1 MPEQHVARQHALLDY
16 EEEHMARVRA
26 GLAEC
31 MVLLRKDGGF
41 PLEGPCKLAAYGN
54 GVRHSVKGGTG
65 SGDVNAHVV
74 VNVEQGLRNAGFELV
89 GDWWLDEYDARRAK
103 AKKAFYRQL
112 RREAKAAGKNV
123 VFYSLGAIMP
133 EPEYSIPMDF
143 SADAAIYV
151 LSRVAG
157 EGADR
162 KVIPGD
168 VLLTQTE
175 IRDILLL
182 NERYERFMLVLNVGA
197 PVDLSPVQEVGNILV
212 LSQLG
217 SQMGDALADVLLG
230 RANPSGKLAT
240 TWSATGNYCPDIEI
254 GDPDDTRY
262 REGIYV
268 GYRYF
273 DTVGKRA
280 MYPFGFGLSFTEFEL
295 AGVRA
300 ALDGPAM
307 TLRAS
312 VRNVGTMAGKQVVQ
326 AYVTAPEGALK
337 KPWQELAG
345 FAKTGLLQPGESEE
359 VAVSFDFADLASFD
373 QVTSAYVLEAGDYAV
388 RLGTSSADA
397 APVAVVELARDVTLR
412 TVRPVA
418 GHAGFADREYERAAR
433 TEDLAGV
440 PRLQLDPACLKLPA
454 PVYDAEPDVDPAVA
468 ALSDEELAY
477 LAVGQF
483 SGKGGMLSLIGDAA
497 VHVAGAAGESSSRLA
512 GKGFAPLVMADGP
525 AGLRLS
531 RDFYRDATG
540 PHSLGNGS
548 IPEGVLD
555 VLSAPVRLFLRV
567 HSRSGKL
574 PKGATLEHQY
584 CTALPVGTAIAQ
596 SWNVEYAQACGDIV
610 GAEMERFGVHLWLAP
625 SMNIHRSIL
634 CGRNF
639 EYFSEDPL
647 VTGKMAAALVRG
659 VQAHSGRAAC
669 VKHFAANN
677 QETNRY
683 FNNSQ
688 VSERALREVYLKG
701 FGICVRE
708 GRPLAVMTS
717 YNLVNG
723 VHTSESRPLI
733 EDYLRAEC
741 GFAGVVITDWV
752 IANFNSSDRHPA
764 AQARRVAAAG
774 GDLFMPG
781 SQSDYDDILAAMRS
795 GELPRHQVEVNA
807 TRVARLSR
815 MLNG

>member
-1 MPEQHVARQHALLDY
+1 
-16 EEEHMARVRA
+16 
-26 GLAEC
+26 
-31 MVLLRKDGGF
+31 
-41 PLEGPCKLAAYGN
+41 
-54 GVRHSVKGGTG
+54 
-65 SGDVNAHVV
+65 
-74 VNVEQGLRNAGFELV
+74 
-89 GDWWLDEYDARRAK
+89 
-103 AKKAFYRQL
+103 
-112 RREAKAAGKNV
+112 
-123 VFYSLGAIMP
+123 
-133 EPEYSIPMDF
+133 
-143 SADAAIYV
+143 
-151 LSRVAG
+151 
-157 EGADR
+157 
-162 KVIPGD
+162 
-168 VLLTQTE
+168 
-175 IRDILLL
+175 
-182 NERYERFMLVLNVGA
+182 
-197 PVDLSPVQEVGNILV
+197 
-212 LSQLG
+212 
-217 SQMGDALADVLLG
+217 
-230 RANPSGKLAT
+230 
-240 TWSATGNYCPDIEI
+240 
-254 GDPDDTRY
+254 
-262 REGIYV
+262 
-268 GYRYF
+268 
-273 DTVGKRA
+273 
-280 MYPFGFGLSFTEFEL
+280 
-295 AGVRA
+295 
-300 ALDGPAM
+300 
-307 TLRAS
+307 
-312 VRNVGTMAGKQVVQ
+312 
-326 AYVTAPEGALK
+326 
-337 KPWQELAG
+337 
-345 FAKTGLLQPGESEE
+345 
-359 VAVSFDFADLASFD
+359 
-373 QVTSAYVLEAGDYAV
+373 
-388 RLGTSSADA
+388 
-397 APVAVVELARDVTLR
+397 
-412 TVRPVA
+412 
-418 GHAGFADREYERAAR
+418 
-433 TEDLAGV
+433 
-440 PRLQLDPACLKLPA
+440 
-454 PVYDAEPDVDPAVA
+454 
-468 ALSDEELAY
+468 
-477 LAVGQF
+477 
-483 SGKGGMLSLIGDAA
+483 
-497 VHVAGAAGESSSRLA
+497 
-512 GKGFAPLVMADGP
+512 
-525 AGLRLS
+525 
-531 RDFYRDATG
+531 
-540 PHSLGNGS
+540 
-548 IPEGVLD
+548 

-688 VSERALREVYLKG
+688 VSERALREIYLKG

-723 VHTSESRPLI
+723 VHTSESRALI

-781 SQSDYDDILAAMRS
+781 SQTDYDDVLAAMRA